1 MNFPNTT
8 QWLTDLEAEIVQT
21 TNYHLFGLARRP
33 VQDPN
38 NPVWCSSSVRCEYL
52 ATYIELLII
61 TKTGILAL
69 SGKDRT
75 VFQGLIDR
83 YTVKMSKRIELAN
96 ELTEHN
102 VFNELNYLTICNNS
116 KVCFEYFKNLCIYG
130 QNNA

>member
-1 MNFPNTT
+1 MNFPKTT
-8 QWLTDLEAEIVQT
+8 QWLVDLEAEIQQT
-21 TNYHLFGLARRP
+21 TNLHLFALAKRP
-33 VQDPN
+33 IQNPN
-38 NPVWCSSSVRCEYL
+38 TTVWCSSSVRCEYL

-69 SGKDRT
+69 YGKDRT

-83 YTVKMSKRIELAN
+83 YAVKMSKRIDLAN

-102 VFNELNYLTICNNS
+102 VFNESNYLSICNNS
-116 KVCFEYFKNLCIYG
+116 KTCFEYFKNVCTYG